1 MTDTKWLQQ
10 QISELKQDETSF
22 KMRSYLD
29 GILSLAQEQ
38 EKRIQQSQDEIDGRT
53 WSPDRW

>member
-22 KMRSYLD
+22 KMRSYLN

-53 WSPDRW
+53 WSPDKW